1 MVEICQGVVDSE
13 VSSSELLSVFIAAN
27 MALRVNKL
35 HLVKC
40 LGMLAEITE
49 ESYLFGMY

>member
-1 MVEICQGVVDSE
+1 MDSE
-13 VSSSELLSVFIAAN
+13 DSSSELLSVFIAAN

-40 LGMLAEITE
+40 MEMLAEITDE
-49 ESYLFGMY
+49 NYSFGMN